1 MPTKKRPKKIGKK
14 HLSADARDFRAI
26 DRNAADTRR
35 RVVALQRRD
44 KAGRSTGM
52 AGNFSDPKSP
62 RSALGHLRVLA
73 EALDGSGSRHVDF
86 RVKIERIPHRS
97 PPEYMIAF
105 EGPVSGP
112 GEHAP
117 YAPLPGETPVRRSV
131 PFEWLGKPGPL
142 SLQRSSRYHYL
153 LDERGAE
160 NLADQ
165 VTDWIHAHNAWL
177 AAPQPVVLAVRPA
190 GYMQPGI
197 SVLTASTGLGPHHV
211 VRTVGIGKTST
222 VKGWLKKAP
231 KAMPEGAPYEAWY
244 ERVILPHAR
253 DTRVAQVSSFYWA
266 DEGKAQTGRCAGRQ
280 RRGRSAGAYRSA
292 PDTSPKS
299 EPVPRG
305 YEVVMVHP
313 DRAIVR
319 REAEKLSAATVKVTI
334 LEAPEGYK
342 IAVPEYFAAQAR
354 VVIDG
359 VRMRGRLTSS
369 KRDLGRSVGAFLTGA
384 VVGAGGMHLA
394 MGGRGHGAAKGGLIG
409 APRGTGKG
417 HYALFFKP
425 DGKFYDFAGPFR
437 TKNEAELEADEMG
450 STTKHFHDVPHNF
463 RPTAAT
469 AGHGDFSSGHASG
482 RSRRTKGRT
491 SGSAKWHV
499 FHADSERDALMLANF
514 LMRKYPTT
522 HVDRMGSTLHTKLT
536 NEQVLE
542 AAEKLGLIVMTSSTA
557 ALNRPKGFS
566 AQWTEADE
574 KRWLSEGELDAPR
587 FDKPLSERADAKR
600 YDREIARQRRR

>member
-52 AGNFSDPKSP
+52 TGQFSDPASP
-62 RSALGHLRVLA
+62 RDGLGHLRVLA
-73 EALDGSGSRHVDF
+73 EALDGSGSRYLDF

-97 PPEYMIAF
+97 SPEYMIAF

-142 SLQRSSRYHYL
+142 PLQRSGRYHYL

-190 GYMQPGI
+190 GHMQPGI
-197 SVLTASTGLGPHHV
+197 SVLTATTGRGPHHV
-211 VRTVGIGKTST
+211 TRTVGIGKTST
-222 VKGWLKKAP
+222 VRGWLKKAP

-266 DEGKAQTGRCAGRQ
+266 DEGKAQTGRSTGR
-280 RRGRSAGAYRSA
+280 RRR
-292 PDTSPKS
+292 
-299 EPVPRG
+299 
-305 YEVVMVHP
+305 
-313 DRAIVR
+313 
-319 REAEKLSAATVKVTI
+319 
-334 LEAPEGYK
+334 
-342 IAVPEYFAAQAR
+342 
-354 VVIDG
+354 
-359 VRMRGRLTSS
+359 
-369 KRDLGRSVGAFLTGA
+369 GRSVGAFLTGA

-394 MGGRGHGAAKGGLIG
+394 MGGGAHGTAKSGLIG

-417 HYALFFKP
+417 HYALYFKP
-425 DGKFYDFAGPFR
+425 DGKFYDYAGPFV
-437 TKNEAELEADEMG
+437 TKNEAELQADEMG
-450 STTKHFHDVPHNF
+450 STTKNFSDVSHSF

-469 AGHGDFSSGHASG
+469 AGHGDFSSGQASG
-482 RSRRTKGRT
+482 RFRRTKGRA
-491 SGSAKWHV
+491 SGSAKWNV

-566 AQWTEADE
+566 AHWTEADE